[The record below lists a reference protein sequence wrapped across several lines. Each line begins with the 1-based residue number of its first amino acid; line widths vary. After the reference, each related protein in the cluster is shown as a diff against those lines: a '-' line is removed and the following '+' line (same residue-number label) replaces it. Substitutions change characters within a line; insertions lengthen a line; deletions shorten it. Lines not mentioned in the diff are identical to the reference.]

1 LEVVYTKFIV
11 YDILGVIKGGFI
23 MDKKRQAVWKVLLI
37 EAVVVI
43 AGLFAAIFITLN
55 DITQFAIFIDLP
67 TFLLMLLFVVPAFVA
82 SGLQKDFVFIF
93 KISKSKLAISQLKR
107 SLESIQ
113 LMQRL
118 VLTGGFFSVFVAL
131 ITCLGHLDNL
141 STLGP
146 NMAVICLSG
155 LYTVILEFL
164 LLPLKTFVQVTLIE
178 EMGMDN
184 EEK

>member
-1 LEVVYTKFIV
+1 
-11 YDILGVIKGGFI
+11 
-23 MDKKRQAVWKVLLI
+23 MMNKKRQGVWKVLLI
-37 EAVVVI
+37 EAVVVVV
-43 AGLFAAIFITLN
+43 GLFAAIYITLN
-55 DITQFAIFIDLP
+55 DVNQFLLFIDLP
-67 TFLLMLLFVVPAFVA
+67 TFLLMLLFIVPAFIA
-82 SGLQKDFVFIF
+82 SGLQKDFIFIF
-93 KISKSKLAISQLKR
+93 KINKSKITISQLKR

-118 VLTGGFFSVFVAL
+118 VLIGGFFSIFIAL

-155 LYTVILEFL
+155 LYAVIFEFL

-178 EMGMDN
+178 EMGMEN

>member
-1 LEVVYTKFIV
+1 
-11 YDILGVIKGGFI
+11 
-23 MDKKRQAVWKVLLI
+23 MMNKKRQGVWKVLLI
-37 EAVVVI
+37 EAVVVVV
-43 AGLFAAIFITLN
+43 GLFAAIYITLN
-55 DITQFAIFIDLP
+55 DVNQFLLFIDLP
-67 TFLLMLLFVVPAFVA
+67 TFLLMLLFIVPAFIA
-82 SGLQKDFVFIF
+82 SGLQKYFIFIF
-93 KISKSKLAISQLKR
+93 KINKSKITISQLKR

-118 VLTGGFFSVFVAL
+118 VLIGGFFSIFIAL

-155 LYTVILEFL
+155 LYAVIFEFL

-178 EMGMDN
+178 EMGMEN